1 MNFRWNNSGEV
12 VLDGTGCACS
22 VAEKDPRRIHRERHM
37 QFNWKNTRNFKLS
50 SVFLKTLPR
59 WTIQNK
65 RSSIISPS
73 KHQNLHLENNHILQK
88 FPTSKTSPNF
98 LQGCTEFTSNNTAR
112 SQTCTENEIY
122 FQTQKNTTTY
132 LKHPSD
138 QSNKSSNPW
147 FVYMP
152 KSKKG
157 KWISL
162 QKFNC
167 PKTLW
172 KPLKPFA

>member
-1 MNFRWNNSGEV
+1 
-12 VLDGTGCACS
+12 
-22 VAEKDPRRIHRERHM
+22 M

-65 RSSIISPS
+65 RSSIISPL

-132 LKHPSD
+132 LWNIHLINQTNHLTHDLFICQIVKKENEFFFKNSIVQKPSENH
-138 QSNKSSNPW
+138 SNH
-147 FVYMP
+147 
-152 KSKKG
+152 
-157 KWISL
+157 L
-162 QKFNC
+162 
-167 PKTLW
+167 
-172 KPLKPFA
+172 LKPQFFYTIDSRNRTYR